1 MDPLSLI
8 FSAIVAGASAA
19 LKPTAEQAVK
29 DGYEG
34 LKALIKSR
42 WRRVGV
48 EAIEGNP
55 SAPERQKILKE
66 DLQAAGTLD
75 DREVLAKAQEVLN
88 AVKTHDPKA
97 AEAAGITV
105 RDLDIAGTVNLDDL
119 IAEGAI
125 RAEGIKAGGD
135 FNLRGARAGNPRSR

>member
-29 DGYEG
+29 DAYEG
-34 LKALIKSR
+34 LKALIRSR
-42 WRRVGV
+42 WRRVAV

-55 SAPERQKILKE
+55 SSSERQKILKE
-66 DLQAAGTLD
+66 DLQAAGQLD
-75 DREVLAKAQEVLN
+75 DREVLEKAQQLIL
-88 AVKTHDPKA
+88 AVKAHDPAA

-105 RDLDIAGTVNLDDL
+105 RDLDVAGTVNLDDL
-119 IAEGAI
+119 AAAGGIAVQGV
-125 RAEGIKAGGD
+125 KAGGD
-135 FNLRGARAGNPRSR
+135 FNLRGARAGNPQSR